1 MLRHAQA
8 SMGALGRF
16 LQSPLTAFM
25 SLAVVAVAV
34 ALPALLYVLLENTER
49 LLGTWEDAG
58 TLSVY
63 LKPSVSDDAARAVG
77 RQIEKHPAVTGVRVV
92 GRSEGLAEFRR
103 VSGFA
108 EAIDALGENPLP
120 AVIIVRAKPAGADA
134 TKALAEEL
142 GKLPEAELAQMD
154 AEWVQRFH
162 AMTGLAQRGVLILG
176 ALLAIGTLFIIGN
189 TIRLEIRDRREEIE
203 ITALVGG
210 TAAFIRRP
218 FLYFGVWLGLMGG
231 LLGWLISTTAILL
244 LDGPVSQLAALY
256 HSGFELSG
264 GGFTLFVLL
273 AGGST
278 LLGLCGAW
286 LAVARQLEV
295 AQPD

>member
-1 MLRHAQA
+1 VLRHAQA
-8 SMGALGRF
+8 STGSLGRF

-63 LKPSVSDDAARAVG
+63 LKPSVSDEAARALG
-77 RQIEKHPAVTGVRVV
+77 GQIAKHPAVTGVRVV
-92 GRSEGLAEFRR
+92 GRGEGLAEFRR

-120 AVIIVRAKPAGADA
+120 AVVIVRAKPAGADA
-134 TKALAEEL
+134 TRALADEL

-218 FLYFGVWLGLMGG
+218 FLYFGVWLGLLGG
-231 LLGWLISTTAILL
+231 LLGWLISTAAILL
-244 LDGPVSQLAALY
+244 LDAPVSRLAALY
-256 HSGFELSG
+256 HSSFELSG
-264 GGFTLFVLL
+264 GGSPLFIAL

-295 AQPD
+295 ALPD

>member
-1 MLRHAQA
+1 M
-8 SMGALGRF
+8 
-16 LQSPLTAFM
+16 
-25 SLAVVAVAV
+25 
-34 ALPALLYVLLENTER
+34 
-49 LLGTWEDAG
+49 
-58 TLSVY
+58 
-63 LKPSVSDDAARAVG
+63 
-77 RQIEKHPAVTGVRVV
+77 
-92 GRSEGLAEFRR
+92 
-103 VSGFA
+103 
-108 EAIDALGENPLP
+108 GENPLP
-120 AVIIVRAKPAGADA
+120 AVIIVRTRPAGADA

-162 AMTGLAQRGVLILG
+162 AITGLAQRGVLILG
-176 ALLAIGTLFIIGN
+176 ALLAMGTLFIIGN

-218 FLYFGVWLGLMGG
+218 FLYFGVWLGLIGG

-244 LDGPVSQLAALY
+244 LDGPVNRLAALY
-256 HSGFELSG
+256 HSGFQLSG
-264 GGFTLFVLL
+264 GGFTLFLLL